1 MDRLCAS
8 TEKGSL
14 HFYTLND
21 GDNESSEDH
30 DDDDL
35 FGLNAECSAA
45 GSSSQSG
52 GHPEPVEGEEL
63 AGCFHDTGGNIDL
76 ADLRRLHTL
85 CGFEPLK
92 AGYCTVVPACWS
104 EMQQVSRASAE
115 YRSLL

>member
-1 MDRLCAS
+1 MCAS

-14 HFYTLND
+14 HFYTLNE

-35 FGLNAECSAA
+35 FGLNTECTAG
-45 GSSSQSG
+45 GSSSQNQS
-52 GHPEPVEGEEL
+52 HAEPMEGEEL
-63 AGCFHDTGGNIDL
+63 ANCFHDTGGGGYIDL
-76 ADLRRLHTL
+76 VDLKKLHTL

-104 EMQQVSRASAE
+104 EMQQVCITIT
-115 YRSLL
+115 YHQVH

>member
-1 MDRLCAS
+1 MCAS

-35 FGLNAECSAA
+35 FGLNAECSAS
-45 GSSSQSG
+45 GSNSQP
-52 GHPEPVEGEEL
+52 GHSETMDGEEL
-63 AGCFHDTGGNIDL
+63 AACFHETGGYIDL
-76 ADLRRLHTL
+76 GDLKKLHTL

-104 EMQQVSRASAE
+104 EMQQVSNVI
-115 YRSLL
+115 